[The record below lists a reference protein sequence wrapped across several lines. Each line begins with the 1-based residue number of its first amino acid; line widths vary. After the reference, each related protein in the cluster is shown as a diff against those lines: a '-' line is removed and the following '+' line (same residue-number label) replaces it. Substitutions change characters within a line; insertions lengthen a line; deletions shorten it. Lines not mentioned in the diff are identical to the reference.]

1 MPRMQIT
8 KVVHDS
14 GKSGVILG
22 PCPGCEMWT
31 VQYDRD
37 VEMSFGS
44 AAAFAEVI
52 EEILADHLDECRGL
66 QEIIFEKI

>member
-8 KVVHDS
+8 KDRDA
-14 GKSGVILG
+14 GVILG

-31 VQYDRD
+31 VQYDIST
-37 VEMSFGS
+37 VQSYES
-44 AAAFAEVI
+44 AVAFADVI
-52 EEILADHLDECRGL
+52 EDLLGEHLDECWGL

>member
-8 KVVHDS
+8 KDRQA
-14 GKSGVILG
+14 GVILG

-31 VQYDRD
+31 VQYDRT
-37 VEMSFGS
+37 VEMSYDT
-44 AAAFAEVI
+44 ARDFADAI

-66 QEIIFEKI
+66 QELIFDKI